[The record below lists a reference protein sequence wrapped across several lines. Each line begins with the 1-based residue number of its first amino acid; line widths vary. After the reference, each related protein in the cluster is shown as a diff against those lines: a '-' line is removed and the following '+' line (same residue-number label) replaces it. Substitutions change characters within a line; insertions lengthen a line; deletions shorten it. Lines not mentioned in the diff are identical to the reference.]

1 MKNKSCLSGR
11 LGIEGF
17 TLIELLV
24 VVLIIGILAAVA
36 LPQYQKAVMK
46 ARYTEL
52 VSVTS
57 QLAQAEEVYYLA
69 NGNYTGSFDELDVE
83 MACTGSL
90 GLGQSVNCT
99 DFYCM
104 LGTGGRL
111 RCVDESRL
119 KNGYVVQ
126 LNGGTPWANFPNV
139 KQFCIALSND
149 TDDKYN
155 ALCQAVTYT
164 KEPSFSV
171 SVLAASGEQEMSK
184 WYAY

>member
-1 MKNKSCLSGR
+1 MKNTKA
-11 LGIEGF
+11 F

-52 VSVTS
+52 VGVTS

-69 NGNYTGSFDELDVE
+69 NGNYTSELADLDIE
-83 MACTGSL
+83 MACTGAL
-90 GLGQSVNCT
+90 GIAQGVNCNN
-99 DFYCM
+99 FYCL
-104 LGTGGRL
+104 LGAGGRL
-111 RCVDESRL
+111 RCVDESQL

-126 LNGGTPWANFPNV
+126 LNAGTPWANFPNV
-139 KQFCIALSND
+139 KQFCIALTDD

-164 KEPSFSV
+164 KAPSLTT
-171 SVLAASGEQEMSK
+171 SVLAASGRQEVSK